1 MSYDKLEMFL
11 WKRQNDRRRNDPVTK
26 EFSLLKSQKIE
37 RKSEFFGK
45 ARKLFNF
52 DDIYRRGKKLEK
64 RKDGMCNLEI
74 ENYLKS
80 IPNFLGVIFDDSLNQ
95 IDPRFNGFV
104 IVNLGHSH
112 GPGTHW
118 IALGFF
124 KHTIEF
130 FDPLGCDFLNWPNL
144 PIGLLNYLF
153 KASFTK
159 TVVRINRLQSS
170 KSAVCGLYCIFY
182 VIHRRSY
189 SLQTILDF
197 FDDTRRKNDKKL
209 VRYFR

>member
-1 MSYDKLEMFL
+1 MFL
-11 WKRQNDRRRNDPVTK
+11 WKRKNDRRRNGLVTK
-26 EFSLLKSQKIE
+26 ECSLLKLQKIE
-37 RKSEFFGK
+37 RKNEFFEQT
-45 ARKLFNF
+45 RKLFNF
-52 DDIYRRGKKLEK
+52 DDIYRRGKDLEK
-64 RKDGMCNLEI
+64 RKNGMSNLEI

-80 IPNFLGVIFDDSLNQ
+80 IPNFLGVIFDDSLAH

-104 IVNLGHSH
+104 IVNLDNSH

-118 IALGFF
+118 IALGIFND
-124 KHTIEF
+124 TIEF

-144 PIGLLNYLF
+144 PIGLLHYLF

-182 VIHRRSY
+182 VIHRRY
-189 SLQTILDF
+189 FSLQTILDY
-197 FDDTRRKNDKKL
+197 FDGRRSENDTKL
-209 VRYFR
+209 VQYFK

>member
-1 MSYDKLEMFL
+1 MFL
-11 WKRQNDRRRNDPVTK
+11 WKQKNDRRRNGLVTK
-26 EFSLLKSQKIE
+26 EFSLLKLQKIK
-37 RKSEFFGK
+37 RKNEFFEK
-45 ARKLFNF
+45 TRKLFNF
-52 DDIYRRGKKLEK
+52 YDIYRRGKDLEK
-64 RKDGMCNLEI
+64 RKDGMSNLEI

-80 IPNFLGVIFDDSLNQ
+80 IQNFLGVIFDDSLNQ

-104 IVNLGHSH
+104 IVNLDHSH

-118 IALGFF
+118 IALGIFED
-124 KHTIEF
+124 TVEF

-144 PIGLLNYLF
+144 PIGLLHYLF
-153 KASFTK
+153 KVSFAK

-182 VIHRRSY
+182 VIHRRY
-189 SLQTILDF
+189 FSLQKILDY
-197 FDDTRRKNDKKL
+197 FDGRRSENDKKL

>member
-1 MSYDKLEMFL
+1 MFL
-11 WKRQNDRRRNDPVTK
+11 WKQKNDRRRNGLLTK
-26 EFSLLKSQKIE
+26 ELSLLKSQKIK
-37 RKSEFFGK
+37 RKNEFFEK
-45 ARKLFNF
+45 TRKLFNF
-52 DDIYRRGKKLEK
+52 YDIYRRGKDLEK
-64 RKDGMCNLEI
+64 RKDGMSNLEI

-80 IPNFLGVIFDDSLNQ
+80 IQNFRGVIFDDSLNQ

-104 IVNLGHSH
+104 IVNLDHSH

-118 IALGFF
+118 IALGIFED
-124 KHTIEF
+124 TVEF

-144 PIGLLNYLF
+144 PIGLLHYLF
-153 KASFTK
+153 KVSFAK

-182 VIHRRSY
+182 VIHRRY
-189 SLQTILDF
+189 FSLQTILDY
-197 FDDTRRKNDKKL
+197 FDGRRSENDKKL

>member
-1 MSYDKLEMFL
+1 MFL
-11 WKRQNDRRRNDPVTK
+11 WKQKNDRRRNGLVTN
-26 EFSLLKSQKIE
+26 EFSLLKLQKIE
-37 RKSEFFGK
+37 RKNKFFEK
-45 ARKLFNF
+45 TRKLFNF
-52 DDIYRRGKKLEK
+52 DDIYRRGKDLEK
-64 RKDGMCNLEI
+64 RKDGMSNLEI

-104 IVNLGHSH
+104 IVNLDHSH

-118 IALGFF
+118 IALGIF
-124 KHTIEF
+124 KDTIEF

-144 PIGLLNYLF
+144 PIGLLHHLF
-153 KASFTK
+153 KASFAK

-182 VIHRRSY
+182 VIHRRY
-189 SLQTILDF
+189 FSLQTILDY
-197 FDDTRRKNDKKL
+197 FDGRRSENDKKL